1 MRYTITQS
9 RLLYVLSIN
18 DRKHQGLLKIGEVF
32 VDNEIADSKNSQEL
46 GKAVR
51 AVLDA
56 RPYMQGV
63 SYHIE
68 YVECTT
74 YDQDS
79 KCYKADDVYRT
90 LRAMDIPSKTLG
102 KYKDPTTGQT
112 EDADI
117 WFACTIF
124 DIQDVISKIK
134 QGKGAGHGAIKFRP
148 EQEKAIHETVEYFQK
163 EFKDPNKG
171 KHYLWNAKMRFGKT
185 LSGLEVAKRCGY
197 RSTLIITHRPVVDKG
212 WHDDFA
218 KIFRTP
224 EALADYHSKGLEPA
238 YGRRMMDDND
248 SQGDFYTLTNE
259 VDAGKKILVFFVS
272 MQYLRLSQ
280 FVGGKERNFDPL
292 KRAIM
297 EYDWDFVMV
306 DEAHEGIDAAAGVR
320 VMNKLKKENT
330 RILSLSGTP
339 FNLLDKYEESEIY
352 TWDYVM
358 EQRAKLFW
366 DEHHYGDPN
375 PYADLPRMQ
384 ILTFTLPKML
394 RDQAIQNNEVFKFH
408 EFFRVY
414 TEEDKLQLQKLIDNE
429 PNVIKKA
436 EYQAEL
442 AKVKID
448 KFVHEKA
455 INRFLDKLVEES
467 DTSLYPFSSDVFRE
481 HFRHTFWLLP
491 GVKEAAALEQLL
503 RKHDIFGEENGMFH
517 IINAAGDGNIED
529 KNGSALTD
537 VLDNIR
543 GNAKKNITKKNYTIT
558 LSCGKLTTGVSVPE
572 WTAVLCMKGSENTPA
587 ANYMQTIF
595 RVQTHAVLEGRQKS
609 DCYVFDFAP
618 DRALTA
624 VAETAKMAVYAQT
637 EKGKKQMKLTQKKE
651 EEHLAAFIKL
661 CPVLSMDE
669 GEMGKHFSA
678 NQIFEKLSNVYIER
692 AVRSGYADNSLYNPD
707 QLMNLS
713 PEQEKALGDVHDLLG
728 SMPNAW
734 KPEKININK
743 NGLGDADA
751 EQIKY
756 IYYLSASEALPSRP
770 SMAAE
775 FDENGQPMTEDEGWD
790 EVMCAPS
797 ELFPYLFVSHSQL
810 LNGEWCSFTN
820 PVLWKKWENKDKD
833 DKTDEAKKKR
843 DEENKEKRARMSVLR
858 GVAIRIPLL
867 VYGAEIKDEAG
878 EEITIDNFANE
889 EIVDQASWE
898 EFMPKGFTKETFNI
912 LKDCF
917 DRSIFTGAAKRIRQM
932 VKEADNLNTEDRI
945 AKIATIFS
953 YFHNPDKETVLT
965 PWRVV
970 NMHMSDTVGGWCFF
984 NKEFDAPYTEENQY
998 GENVNAARP
1007 VGVTVDDNNQPHF
1020 TNEVT
1025 QDIFGDYNSRILEIN
1040 SKTGLYPLYMAYSL
1054 FKGAKEPNYRR
1065 VHLTGE
1071 RGKSLNAEQYY
1082 HQAGDDLEIWKDVL
1096 QDNIFVV
1103 CRTKMAVSITKR
1115 TLAGF
1120 RKDIRMN
1127 IRCYEHDV
1135 PVTDLVS
1142 AGVLKAADEHV
1153 TKKGKTYFFNGHES
1167 LECDMINVLRAKPEL
1182 FQNDIVRG
1190 NDFWHVYNSI
1200 PKSENEDINNMK
1212 FKAVVGNPPYML
1224 KQKATSDT
1232 PIYHLFMD
1240 ASFKLSN
1247 FVTLITP
1254 ARFLFDAGKTPSEFN
1269 KRVLNDEHFKVVRYE
1284 SDSNVIFNNVDIKG
1298 GVAITMR
1305 NTAKNYGTIKTYTAY
1320 KELGSI
1326 LHKVTDRNDFKNI
1339 IDIIHLQNKFNLDA
1353 LYEEH
1358 PDYRNIIG
1366 SNGREKRLTTSIFN
1380 QLDIFTELNTTAD
1393 DVRIIGLIDN
1403 IRIYRYIPKR
1413 FLDNHANLLKWK
1425 VILPKSNGSG
1435 AIGEVLSTPLIGEP
1449 LIGEPLIGYTQSFI
1463 SIGSFDNKEEAQATL
1478 KYVKSKFMRTMLGIL
1493 KVTQDNNT
1501 DVWEYV
1507 PLQDF
1512 TPQSDIDWSQSIANI
1527 DKQLYRKYKL
1537 DEDEI
1542 EFIEK
1547 MIKPM
1552 D

>member
-32 VDNEIADSKNSQEL
+32 VDNEIADSKNSQVL

-124 DIQDVISKIK
+124 DIQDVICKIK

-148 EQEKAIHETVEYFQK
+148 EQEKAIHDTVEYFQK

-224 EALADYHSKGLEPA
+224 EALADYHAKGLEPA

-467 DTSLYPFSSDVFRE
+467 DTSLYPFSTDDFRE

-503 RKHDIFGEENGMFH
+503 RKHEVFSEMFH

-529 KNGSALTD
+529 KNGSALAD

-543 GNAKKNITKKNYTIT
+543 GNAKKNITKKDYTIT

-678 NQIFEKLSNVYIER
+678 SQIFEKLSNVYIER

-743 NGLGDADA
+743 NGLGDSDA

-756 IYYLSASEALPSRP
+756 IYYLSENEALPPRP

-775 FDENGQPMTEDEGWD
+775 LDENGQPTTEDEGWND
-790 EVMCAPS
+790 EMNAPA
-797 ELFPYLFVSHSQL
+797 EIFPYLFVSHSQL
-810 LNGEWCSFTN
+810 LNGEWSSFSN
-820 PVLWKKWENKDKD
+820 PVLWKKWENKEKD
-833 DKTDEAKKKR
+833 DKKDEAKKKR

-867 VYGAEIKDEAG
+867 VYGAEINDEAG
-878 EEITIDNFANE
+878 EEITIDNFASE

-984 NKEFDAPYTEENQY
+984 NEEFDAPYTEENKY

-1007 VGVTVDDNNQPHF
+1007 VGVTVDDDNQLHF

-1025 QDIFGDYNSRILEIN
+1025 QDIFGDYNARILEIN

-1065 VHLTGE
+1065 VQLTGE

-1142 AGVLKAADEHV
+1142 AGVLKVADEHV
-1153 TKKGKTYFFNGHES
+1153 TKEGKTYFFNGHES

-1212 FKAVVGNPPYML
+1212 FKAIVGNPPYQVMDGGTHNG
-1224 KQKATSDT
+1224 AM
-1232 PIYHLFMD
+1232 PIYHQFVKTCKALSPTYNSLIMPSRWFAGGRGLDDFRTEMLNDTRLSVLHDFIDSKQLFKTADIAGGICYYLWDAKHNGECEVSTHAGNTVSSIKRKLNEHDIFVRDNIGLSIVKKIQAVSDEFMD
-1240 ASFKLSN
+1240 KGVLQLAPFGLRTYIRGEALPFENSIKVLSSEGYGYVSKDDINRNREKMNKYKVVIGRLVPSNGEVGIDPSKGYKAITCPQVVQNDEVVTETYLVCATLDTLREAVNCCEYLKLKFPRFLLRLTYSSMNVNRAN
-1247 FVTLITP
+1247 FV
-1254 ARFLFDAGKTPSEFN
+1254 F
-1269 KRVLNDEHFKVVRYE
+1269 
-1284 SDSNVIFNNVDIKG
+1284 
-1298 GVAITMR
+1298 
-1305 NTAKNYGTIKTYTAY
+1305 
-1320 KELGSI
+1320 
-1326 LHKVTDRNDFKNI
+1326 
-1339 IDIIHLQNKFNLDA
+1339 
-1353 LYEEH
+1353 
-1358 PDYRNIIG
+1358 
-1366 SNGREKRLTTSIFN
+1366 
-1380 QLDIFTELNTTAD
+1380 
-1393 DVRIIGLIDN
+1393 
-1403 IRIYRYIPKR
+1403 
-1413 FLDNHANLLKWK
+1413 
-1425 VILPKSNGSG
+1425 
-1435 AIGEVLSTPLIGEP
+1435 
-1449 LIGEPLIGYTQSFI
+1449 
-1463 SIGSFDNKEEAQATL
+1463 
-1478 KYVKSKFMRTMLGIL
+1478 
-1493 KVTQDNNT
+1493 
-1501 DVWEYV
+1501 V
-1507 PLQDF
+1507 PNQDF
-1512 TPQSDIDWSQSIANI
+1512 NRSYS
-1527 DKQLYRKYKL
+1527 
-1537 DEDEI
+1537 DEDLYKKYNLTEDEVAYI
-1542 EFIEK
+1542 ERLIR
-1547 MIKPM
+1547 PM
-1552 D
+1552 E